1 MIDLHTHTS
10 YSDGAD
16 SLIELLK
23 KAESMNL
30 EYISITDHDNCKAY
44 SELKNINIKDYFSGK
59 IIPGIEIKCSYGR
72 SLMEVLGYNVDP
84 DKITAWA
91 DEYYKDKSKPI
102 LQAKYFDIMY
112 NNCINYGLVMSDK
125 KDVDFDPNVNWASV
139 QIYKEIKK
147 HPENEKLLPADL
159 WAEFNVFSKKY
170 CGNPKYPF
178 YMDKTKDYPT
188 LQDAIDVIKKSGG
201 LVFIAHV
208 FIYNW
213 AEDKKKLLQ
222 NILDSY
228 NIDGIECIHSDFTE
242 EESQYLL
249 ELCKNK
255 NYYFSGGSDYHGK
268 NKVNIEMAIGKG
280 NLNIHSD
287 LVKNWIKPLYN

>member
-23 KAESMNL
+23 KAESINL
-30 EYISITDHDNCKAY
+30 EYLSITDHDNCRAY
-44 SELKNINIKDYFSGK
+44 EELKNINIKDYFSGK
-59 IIPGIEIKCSYGR
+59 IIPGIEIKCSYGH

-84 DKITAWA
+84 DKITTWA
-91 DEYYKDKSKPI
+91 TEYYKDKSKPI

-112 NNCINYGLVMSDK
+112 NNCINYGLIMSDK

-147 HPENEKLLPADL
+147 HPENERLLPADL
-159 WAEFNVFSKKY
+159 WSEFNVFSKKY

-188 LQDAIDVIKKSGG
+188 LQDAIDVIKNCGG

-222 NILDSY
+222 DILDNY
-228 NIDGIECIHSDFTE
+228 DIDGIECIHSDFKE
-242 EESQYLL
+242 EESLYLL
-249 ELCKNK
+249 DLCKDK
-255 NYYFSGGSDYHGK
+255 NYFISGGSDYHGK
-268 NKVNIEMAIGKG
+268 NKVNIEMATGKG
-280 NLNIHSD
+280 NLCIKSD
-287 LVKNWIKPLYN
+287 LVRDWIKPLYN

>member
-1 MIDLHTHTS
+1 MIDLHTHTN

-16 SLIELLK
+16 PLIDLLK
-23 KAESMNL
+23 NAEKAKL
-30 EYISITDHDNCKAY
+30 EYLAITDHDNCKAY
-44 SELKNINIKDYFSGK
+44 KELRSLDVSQYFSGK
-59 IIPGIEIKCSYGR
+59 IIPGVEIKCSYGH
-72 SLMEVLGYNVDP
+72 SLMEVLGYNIDT
-84 DKITAWA
+84 DKFTAWA
-91 DEYYKDKSKPI
+91 DEYYKDKSKPA
-102 LQAKYFDIMY
+102 LQAKYFNIMY
-112 NNCINYGLVMSDK
+112 DNCINYGLVMSDK
-125 KDVDFDPNVNWASV
+125 KDVDFDPEINWASV

-188 LQDAIDVIKKSGG
+188 LQDAIDVIKSCSG

-222 NILDSY
+222 DILDNY
-228 NIDGIECIHSDFTE
+228 HIDGIECIHSDFTE

-249 ELCKNK
+249 EFCKK
-255 NYYFSGGSDYHGK
+255 NNYLISGGSDYHGK
-268 NKVNIEMAIGKG
+268 NKVNIEIAVGKG
-280 NLNIHSD
+280 NLCINSK
-287 LVKNWIKPLYN
+287 LVTNWIKPL